1 MKKITLLL
9 FLFVITCLHAQMNV
23 GNVSLDFGEDISD
36 IDGNVLSIAGVKDNV
51 IYTLSK
57 RKKEYLLQTFDEG
70 SKRNL
75 NSISLKL
82 DKIEDSKI
90 TIEDV
95 VVIDNRV
102 YVMASYFN
110 KAKKQNKFVAMEV
123 SSNLSLGD
131 PKEILTVDVPSRKNR
146 GLFLF
151 KMSYDEVNYMVVHVG
166 IIAKK
171 ELLTYDFTLLDGAM
185 NQVMTNSHSESFQDR
200 KDLDFDFADFDVN
213 ERGDVFIVL
222 SDSYRDK
229 KNKTTKNR
237 LSLHTYYSNNAYNKQ
252 EVVIDLQ
259 GKKVLNCDMIYTG
272 DKLQLIGFYSNLRKS
287 GRSEI
292 GLEGIFDI
300 AVNTK
305 DNSIIKKVFN
315 DFTLETKTKLLG
327 ERRANKGKDL
337 KPFYRNTHLVER
349 SNGGVIVLSE
359 YFLSIQGRSSG
370 LAIAGVGVTATPITY
385 RTNEIIVTALAADG
399 TLEWS
404 NVIPKEQQL
413 TISVVSVGLVLGGG
427 GGNVSVSAAIMFPV
441 GTMGDGPEYLSSVP
455 LYKDGKLTVIVNDDP
470 KNVGIVDIDDVKK
483 VRNIN
488 KMIPVAFEFDDIT
501 GEMTRIDPEDYEK
514 KQIVLRPGVTY
525 FMNNDELIIYGSSR
539 SETKLG
545 TLKL

>member
-252 EVVIDLQ
+252 EVIIDLQ

>member
-57 RKKEYLLQTFDEG
+57 RKKEYLLQTFDVG